1 MSLRRPRSH
10 KIGISNIDFR
20 TKRDIENLN
29 IFEPWVAPKDLG
41 TMGYKNYKNPQS
53 IFQKLFGPSEKINT
67 YKDLVNDYPD
77 PRFHTTAQF
86 YKKNNILVNTKT
98 FINTQRVANL
108 EESFKGKDVFNGD
121 STNVAEIIRI
131 RKGKKFDNKKLL
143 IRNSLKQPLSYEDH
157 KIQEEKIENLV
168 KEKKN
173 LNKNVIQETQLVRI
187 NSFVDKGDSV
197 VNLKKIEEIRIAL
210 RRKYANRKKLNKIFQ
225 QWARTFPNKIT
236 VYDAYKMINALS
248 IPINYNETKAFIASG
263 SNTGSE
269 YLTIEE
275 FYNLIQDPSKMHF
288 DENKNILHSE
298 KEEKMFEEK
307 MISDNISQKDEKNIL
322 KLKDFISQRLFILN
336 KNIKNLSKEK
346 YSFSNIK
353 GNANNTNLNLID
365 YNKFMKGILSLKP
378 SDNFTKE
385 EYIKKIFDEYK
396 DKNDLIDMRIFNEK
410 IFENNN
416 KEFMTKMKDKTL
428 EISKEQYETKKNKL
442 QNYINENTERVKPLF
457 YQKKVDLDSQILLKQ
472 KIIEN
477 EKNDIKN
484 RSIDA
489 FVKQVNC
496 TIPSKQWLHHIYD
509 NRSEHFKKLNR
520 VEQAFSAKPIIN
532 KNSIK
537 RNTRFG
543 SVPPWRNT
551 ADIFIGDE
559 KCCTFINEKDRF
571 TIDRD
576 INKEDRRKRN
586 LDKIRRENRVRT
598 AMQKFENNNYL
609 KMFLKEEKDIYSD
622 MEKNKRMAIYDE
634 ISKNRNFILE

>member
-173 LNKNVIQETQLVRI
+173 LNKNVIQETQLVKI

-275 FYNLIQDPSKMHF
+275 FYNLIHDPSKMHF
-288 DENKNILHSE
+288 DENKNILYSE
-298 KEEKMFEEK
+298 KEEKIFEEK

-322 KLKDFISQRLFILN
+322 KLKDFITQRLLILN

-353 GNANNTNLNLID
+353 VNANNTNLNLID
-365 YNKFMKGILSLKP
+365 YNKFMKAILSLKP
-378 SDNFTKE
+378 SDNFSKE

-396 DKNDLIDMRIFNEK
+396 DKNDLIDMRTFNEK

-416 KEFMTKMKDKTL
+416 NEFMTKMKDKTL

-457 YQKKVDLDSQILLKQ
+457 YQKKIDLDSQILLKQ

-496 TIPSKQWLHHIYD
+496 TIPSKQWLHHVYD

-520 VEQAFSAKPIIN
+520 VEQAFSAKPMIN
-532 KNSIK
+532 KNNIK

-622 MEKNKRMAIYDE
+622 MEKNKRMAMYDE

>member
-20 TKRDIENLN
+20 TKRDIDNLN

-67 YKDLVNDYPD
+67 HKDLVNDYPD

-86 YKKNNILVNTKT
+86 YKKNKILVKTKS
-98 FINTQRVANL
+98 FINTDRVANL
-108 EESFKGKDVFNGD
+108 EETFKGKDVFNGD
-121 STNVAEIIRI
+121 STNIAEIIRI

-143 IRNSLKQPLSYEDH
+143 IRNTLKQPLSYEDH
-157 KIQEEKIENLV
+157 KIQEEKIEKLV
-168 KEKKN
+168 KDKKH
-173 LNKNVIQETQLVRI
+173 LNKNVIQETQLVKI

-197 VNLKKIEEIRIAL
+197 INLKKVEEIRIAL
-210 RRKYANRKKLNKIFQ
+210 RRKYANRKKINKIFQ
-225 QWARTFPNKIT
+225 QWAKTFPNKIT

-275 FYNLIQDPSKMHF
+275 FYNLILDPTKMHL
-288 DENKNILHSE
+288 DENKIILYSE
-298 KEEKMFEEK
+298 EEEKKFNEK
-307 MISDNISQKDEKNIL
+307 MILDNKSQIEEKNLL

-346 YSFSNIK
+346 YSSSIIK
-353 GNANNTNLNLID
+353 GNTNNANLNLVD
-365 YNKFMKGILSLKP
+365 YNKFVKGILSLKP
-378 SDNFTKE
+378 SENFGKE
-385 EYIKKIFDEYK
+385 DYIKKIFDEYK
-396 DKNDLIDMRIFNEK
+396 DNNDLIDMRIFSEK
-410 IFENNN
+410 IFENNC
-416 KEFMTKMKDKTL
+416 KEFMSKMKDKTL

-442 QNYINENTERVKPLF
+442 QNFINENIDKVKPLF

-484 RSIDA
+484 KSIDA

-496 TIPSKQWLHHIYD
+496 TIPSKQWLHHVYD
-509 NRSEHFKKLNR
+509 NRSEHFKILNR
-520 VEQAFSAKPIIN
+520 AEQAFSAKPIIN

-543 SVPPWRNT
+543 SVPAWRNT
-551 ADIFIGDE
+551 ADIFTGDE

-571 TIDRD
+571 TIERD
-576 INKEDRRKRN
+576 VNKEDRRKRN

-598 AMQKFENNNYL
+598 AIQKFENNNYL
-609 KMFLKEEKDIYSD
+609 KMFLKEEKNIYSD
-622 MEKNKRMAIYDE
+622 MEKNKRMAMYDE
-634 ISKNRNFILE
+634 ISKNSNFVLE

>member
-275 FYNLIQDPSKMHF
+275 FYNLIQDPSKMNF
-288 DENKNILHSE
+288 DENKNILYSE
-298 KEEKMFEEK
+298 KEEKIFEEK

-322 KLKDFISQRLFILN
+322 KLKDFITQRLFILN

-353 GNANNTNLNLID
+353 VNANNANLNLID
-365 YNKFMKGILSLKP
+365 YNKFMKAILSLKP

-396 DKNDLIDMRIFNEK
+396 DKNDLIDMRTFNEK

-416 KEFMTKMKDKTL
+416 NEFMTKMKDKTL

-457 YQKKVDLDSQILLKQ
+457 YQKKIDLDSQILLKQ

-496 TIPSKQWLHHIYD
+496 TIPSKQWLHHVYD

-520 VEQAFSAKPIIN
+520 VEQAFSAKPMIN
-532 KNSIK
+532 KNNIK

-598 AMQKFENNNYL
+598 AIQKFENNNYL

-622 MEKNKRMAIYDE
+622 MEKNKRLAMYDE

>member
-157 KIQEEKIENLV
+157 KIQEEKIEKLV

-173 LNKNVIQETQLVRI
+173 LNKNVIQETQLVKI

-236 VYDAYKMINALS
+236 VYDAYKMINALA

-298 KEEKMFEEK
+298 KEEKIFEEK

-322 KLKDFISQRLFILN
+322 KLKDFITQRLFILN

-353 GNANNTNLNLID
+353 VNANNANLNLID
-365 YNKFMKGILSLKP
+365 YNKFMKAILSLKP

-396 DKNDLIDMRIFNEK
+396 DKNDLIDMRTFNEK

-416 KEFMTKMKDKTL
+416 NEFMTKMKDKTL
-428 EISKEQYETKKNKL
+428 EISKEQYDTKKNKL

-457 YQKKVDLDSQILLKQ
+457 YQKKIDLDSQILLKQ

-496 TIPSKQWLHHIYD
+496 TIPSKQWLHHVYD

-520 VEQAFSAKPIIN
+520 VEQAFSAKPMIN
-532 KNSIK
+532 KNNIK

-622 MEKNKRMAIYDE
+622 MEKNKRLAMYDE

>member
-157 KIQEEKIENLV
+157 KIQEEKIEKLV

-173 LNKNVIQETQLVRI
+173 LNKNVIQETQLVKI

-197 VNLKKIEEIRIAL
+197 VNLKKIEEIRKAL

-275 FYNLIQDPSKMHF
+275 FYNLIQDPTKMHF
-288 DENKNILHSE
+288 DENKNYLCSE
-298 KEEKMFEEK
+298 KEEKIFEEK

-322 KLKDFISQRLFILN
+322 KLKDFITQRLFILN

-353 GNANNTNLNLID
+353 VNANNTNLNLID
-365 YNKFMKGILSLKP
+365 YNKFMKAILSLKP

-428 EISKEQYETKKNKL
+428 EITKEQCETKKNKL

-496 TIPSKQWLHHIYD
+496 TIPSKQWLHHVYD

-520 VEQAFSAKPIIN
+520 VEQAFSAKPMIN
-532 KNSIK
+532 KNNIK

-586 LDKIRRENRVRT
+586 FDKIRRENRVRT

-622 MEKNKRMAIYDE
+622 MEKNKRMAMYDE